1 MSDLERLSGLLA
13 ELGTVAEGDEESVLV
28 RVRTTSASVRLLAMP
43 QGLTVV
49 SMTQLV
55 ARAVTND
62 ERLRDLLEER
72 GAGLSFG
79 SLPPKPHDRHTDVL
93 LLYAFPL
100 GDLDDIPLLTVLHM
114 VLSGGTDLAEDPR
127 TETCGRRV
135 R

>member
-28 RVRTTSASVRLLAMP
+28 RVGTTSASVRLLAMP

-79 SLPPKPHDRHTDVL
+79 SLRRRSPHDRHTDVL

-114 VLSGGTDLAEDPR
+114 VLSGGTDLAEDLAH
-127 TETCGRRV
+127 
-135 R
+135 

>member
-13 ELGTVAEGDEESVLV
+13 ELGTVVEGDEESVLV
-28 RVRTTSASVRLLAMP
+28 RVGTTSASVRLLAMP

-49 SMTQLV
+49 SVTQLV
-55 ARAVTND
+55 ARTVTND

-79 SLPPKPHDRHTDVL
+79 SLRRRSPHDRHTDVL

-100 GDLDDIPLLTVLHM
+100 GELDDIPLLTILHM
-114 VLSGGTDLAEDPR
+114 VLSGGTDLAEDLAH
-127 TETCGRRV
+127 
-135 R
+135 